1 MSLECSICL
10 EDFKTSV
17 DLHSTDCGHIFHK
30 ECLDRCK
37 SNTSSFA
44 CPQCRK
50 LNPKSHKIYLNLE
63 KQKTEEDVEQLK
75 AQLMLAELKL
85 QEMNKTL
92 QTEEKSS
99 NLSSQ
104 MISEVLSSPFELKG
118 IIMKGV
124 SKSDIKTPLI
134 ETILMF
140 ANIMKVPCEHSDIE
154 TVFIFDRKFFLRTR
168 NYNDKLNIVVKFKTQ
183 EMKNLFLSNK
193 KILSPRGIIFNEF
206 VDQDTN
212 ALFEYAKS
220 LLSANYKHIFCRHNS
235 IFAQKDDGDI
245 SHHISNK
252 NDVDMLMSL

>member
-1 MSLECSICL
+1 MTESMSALTTLISKDGPMSER
-10 EDFKTSV
+10 
-17 DLHSTDCGHIFHK
+17 LHAS
-30 ECLDRCK
+30 
-37 SNTSSFA
+37 TSSFA

-63 KQKTEEDVEQLK
+63 KPKTEEDVEQLK

-85 QEMNKTL
+85 EEMNKNV
-92 QTEEKSS
+92 QAEEKSS
-99 NLSSQ
+99 NLSCQ
-104 MISEVLSSPFELKG
+104 RISEVLSSPFELKG

-154 TVFIFDRKFFLRTR
+154 TVFIFDRKFFLRTQ
-168 NYNDKLNIVVKFKTQ
+168 NYNKVNIVVKFKTHK
-183 EMKNLFLSNK
+183 MKDMFLSNK